1 MPFVI
6 TFFSSGFVI
15 IKKNIYIYS
24 WGASKVVLIKK
35 KADEPDDIP
44 TNFRMISLTLNI
56 GKLYHTLEAQ
66 RTMQFMLE
74 NNYMDKTAQKAY
86 VEGVHGCVEHV
97 LVVQEIIQQARL
109 HKKNVHITWL
119 DLEDAFGSVPHKL
132 IPYVMQHYYIPQRI
146 ITYITSLYTKL
157 MGKVCTQDW
166 ETEFFKFLKGVF
178 QGDPFSG
185 VIF

>member
-1 MPFVI
+1 MTI
-6 TFFSSGFVI
+6 
-15 IKKNIYIYS
+15 
-24 WGASKVVLIKK
+24 
-35 KADEPDDIP
+35 
-44 TNFRMISLTLNI
+44 TLNI

-74 NNYMDKTAQKAY
+74 NNYMDKTTQKAY

-132 IPYVMQHYYIPQRI
+132 IPYVMQHYHIPN
-146 ITYITSLYTKL
+146 
-157 MGKVCTQDW
+157 V
-166 ETEFFKFLKGVF
+166 
-178 QGDPFSG
+178 
-185 VIF
+185 